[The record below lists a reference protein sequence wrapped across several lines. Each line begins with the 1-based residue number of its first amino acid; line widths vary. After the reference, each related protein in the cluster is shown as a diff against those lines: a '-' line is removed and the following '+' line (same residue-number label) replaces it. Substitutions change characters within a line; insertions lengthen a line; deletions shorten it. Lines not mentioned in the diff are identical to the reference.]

1 MMRVQI
7 PTDIVSRAL
16 LSTAT
21 LLLLIIVFEVAAI
34 MAGPPPAD
42 PALEDGSTLPPAVS
56 ASGQNTMSYPPLG
69 EFKEILQRPVYELT
83 RRPVQVRKVVS
94 DNASADRLRQKWR
107 LSGIIID
114 ENNIAILET
123 QRAGETLSLIEG
135 QSLDG
140 WRVREISE
148 NGVVLIRG
156 GEALQFVLHDESANG
171 QVNNRNRRAQ
181 TWKPSEN

>member
-1 MMRVQI
+1 MKRVQI

-16 LSTAT
+16 LSIAT
-21 LLLLIIVFEVAAI
+21 LLLLVILFEVAAI
-34 MAGPPPAD
+34 MVGSTPTD
-42 PALEDGSTLPPAVS
+42 PVLEGESTLPAAVF
-56 ASGQNTMSYPPLG
+56 ASGQSAISYPPLG
-69 EFKEILQRPVYELT
+69 EFSEILQRPVYELT
-83 RRPVQVRKVVS
+83 RRPVQTRKVVN

-123 QRAGETLSLIEG
+123 QRAGEILSLITG

-156 GEALQFVLHDESANG
+156 RESLRFVLHDESADG
-171 QVNNRNRRAQ
+171 QTNVRQRQ
-181 TWKPSEN
+181 TQVWKPSGN